1 MCAHTLP
8 ASIALSDRAC
18 ALFSLDRH
26 LCARDQ
32 RQARDLALSIVAN
45 MKATIMVSNRHNLF
59 SAPCNPDQIVF
70 FSMSL
75 RCIFSPLAQGQP
87 MHRCASNAPN
97 FSLHTLYFLCRKP
110 KASSAPLDPLS
121 VNKKGRHRPSASR
134 SAHHTDPADRASH
147 SLRRVRL

>member
-1 MCAHTLP
+1 MCARALP

-18 ALFSLDRH
+18 ALFSLGRR
-26 LCARDQ
+26 LCAREQ
-32 RQARDLALSIVAN
+32 RQARALALSIVAN

-110 KASSAPLDPLS
+110 KASSALLHPLS
-121 VNKKGRHRPSASR
+121 IYCKAYTARYRYIIGIRRHVSAECIR
-134 SAHHTDPADRASH
+134 
-147 SLRRVRL
+147 